1 MTLNANQISQWKMKN
16 LEEKFNK
23 IGENKS
29 LKKGKMDLNFHI
41 MSILINLICKG
52 PILSLSKQE
61 KKWVYDLHKFRTKLT

>member
-1 MTLNANQISQWKMKN
+1 MKN

-29 LKKGKMDLNFHI
+29 LKKGEMDLNFHI

-61 KKWVYDLHKFRTKLT
+61 KKWV